1 MRTAKKKLSKL
12 DKENERWGYLFLSPW
27 IIGFFLFTLIPILA
41 TLVFSFTNYNP
52 VNPEAAQF
60 IGIDNYTQMISDT
73 KVGESLLVTIRYG
86 LIAVPLSLI
95 FGLFLASLVNS
106 KSLVNSSSFRT
117 LFYMPSMIPVVAS
130 GLIWS
135 GVMNTQSGW
144 INLMLGVVGV
154 EGPDWLN
161 DPNWIYPALTLI
173 GFWGV
178 GNLMLTLMAGMQG
191 VPSELYDAATVD
203 GASGWQQFTDITLP
217 MISPVIFYNVTLMII
232 GAFKYFDLAFILK
245 NGSGAPADSTLFYN
259 LNLYKNAFTFNLMGY
274 GSAMAWVLFVI
285 VLVLTI
291 ILFNTSGRW
300 VYSAGE
306 RD

>member
-1 MRTAKKKLSKL
+1 MLTTKKKRSRL
-12 DKENERWGYLFLSPW
+12 DQYNERWGYLFISPW
-27 IIGFFLFTLIPILA
+27 LIGFFLFTLIPILA

-52 VNPEAAQF
+52 VNPDITQF
-60 IGIDNYTQMISDT
+60 IGIDNYTQMMNDA
-73 KVGESLLVTIRYG
+73 KVGESLLVTVRYG
-86 LIAVPLSLI
+86 LLAVPLSLV

-106 KSLVNSSSFRT
+106 KSLVSSNFFRT
-117 LFYMPSMIPVVAS
+117 MFYMPSMIPVVAS

-144 INLMLGVVGV
+144 LNLMIAVTGLK
-154 EGPDWLN
+154 GPDWLN

-173 GFWGV
+173 GFWGL
-178 GNLMLTLMAGMQG
+178 GNLMLTLLAGMQG

-203 GASGWQQFTDITLP
+203 GANGWQQFTSITLP
-217 MISPVIFYNVTLMII
+217 MISPVIFYNLTLMII
-232 GAFKYFDLAFILK
+232 GAFKYFDLAFVLK

-259 LNLYKNAFTFNLMGY
+259 LNLYKNAFTFNMMGY

-285 VLVLTI
+285 VLVLTL

>member
-1 MRTAKKKLSKL
+1 MQTTKKKLSRL
-12 DKENERWGYLFLSPW
+12 EKENERWGYLFLSPW

-52 VNPEAAQF
+52 VNPEITKF
-60 IGIDNYTQMISDT
+60 IGFDNYTQMATDS
-73 KVGESLLVTIRYG
+73 KVSESLLVTVRYG
-86 LIAVPLSLI
+86 LLAVPLSLI
-95 FGLFLASLVNS
+95 FGLFLSSLVNS
-106 KSLVNSSSFRT
+106 KSLMGNNIFRT

-144 INLMLGVVGV
+144 INLMIGVTGLK
-154 EGPDWLN
+154 GPDWLN

-178 GNLMLTLMAGMQG
+178 GNLMLTLLAGMQG
-191 VPSELYDAATVD
+191 VPTELYDSATVD
-203 GASGWQQFTDITLP
+203 GANNWQQFTRITLP
-217 MISPVIFYNVTLMII
+217 MISPVIFYNLTLMII
-232 GAFKYFDLAFILK
+232 GAFKYFDLAFVLK

-274 GSAMAWVLFVI
+274 GSALAWVLFII
-285 VLVLTI
+285 VLILTL

-306 RD
+306 RE